1 MKNLSLEGCH
11 NKFLVAFY
19 GFLKIF
25 DRKMLV
31 VGMGDENIARTVE
44 VPLVVSI
51 QVWYIGTIVDDNS
64 IKPSTVSACKLRGD
78 PMNIHTIHITV
89 NVHRPISYARKLKRK
104 PVIDFLGRL
113 QDSFLRVL
121 GCSRS

>member
-1 MKNLSLEGCH
+1 MRVYHDHMWIRRHPAMVIIQTEFDVALIGDPTYTNLSLEGGH
-11 NKFLVAFY
+11 NKLLVAFY

-51 QVWYIGTIVDDNS
+51 QVWYVGTIVDDNS
-64 IKPSTVSACKLRGD
+64 VKS
-78 PMNIHTIHITV
+78 
-89 NVHRPISYARKLKRK
+89 
-104 PVIDFLGRL
+104 
-113 QDSFLRVL
+113 
-121 GCSRS
+121 